1 MSKRTDPVL
10 ACLARASAILDQP
23 VHLEA
28 LRSEL
33 APESDEKISLDRY
46 AELAERH
53 GMQAAWTQTNI
64 SALPN
69 YALPVIAPFIDGRA
83 ALVLHL
89 QGDSAKIFIAD
100 SGESDRTISISEL
113 QTLSTGVVMVV
124 KADTKRSE
132 QQLTPFR
139 GAAFDWF
146 WSTLLRFKG
155 FYIESM
161 VASVAANILTLAVVF
176 FTMNVYD
183 RVVPTQAY
191 TSLWTLAIGTFIAIV
206 IEFVMRWTKARLVDL
221 AGKKA
226 DLAINATLL
235 REIMT
240 VQLEHRPQSIGIF
253 SSAMRDFEALRDFFS
268 STSLVVITDL
278 PFALLFLF
286 LIWIIGGPIVIVPII
301 AAIVLLVFSVL
312 AQKPLMKTMREN
324 MKQSGD
330 RQSVLVESMLNLEML
345 KAHNA
350 QSYLQRRWERAN
362 EAAAETYKKTRA
374 LTNLMTGFTTAAQ
387 QLVTLGMV
395 VVGVYLIHSS
405 SLTLGGLIAAV
416 ILAGRAITPLGSIM
430 SLAARFQQASVALE
444 TLDGLMKRPRDRDY
458 DRKYLAPEKFLGKI
472 DVDSLQFAYP
482 EETPVPVIRG
492 VSLNLKAGD
501 HLGLLGKIGSG
512 KTTLLRILAGLYR
525 SESGQIRYDELD
537 QHQIDPIVLRSRI
550 GYVSQDS
557 QLFMGSLRDNL
568 ILADSWISDEQIMSV
583 LQRLQLIHLVSS
595 HPRGLD
601 MQLTEG
607 GSGLSGGQRQLIA
620 LARMMLRDANFV
632 FMDEPTSHM
641 DQGTES
647 LVIQVL
653 GQWLIGRTLVLSTH
667 RPQLLAWCNRIMVLD
682 QGRVVGEGPKAEM
695 LSKLSNGITVASP
708 REKHQS

>member
-1 MSKRTDPVL
+1 MSTLSNPIL
-10 ACLARASAILDQP
+10 ACLARASAILDRP
-23 VHLEA
+23 VHLAA
-28 LRSEL
+28 LRSGL
-33 APESDEKISLDRY
+33 ASESDEDISLDRY
-46 AELAERH
+46 TELAERH
-53 GMQAAWTQTNI
+53 GMQAAWTQTKI

-69 YALPVIAPFIDGRA
+69 YSLPVIAPFKDGRA

-161 VASVAANILTLAVVF
+161 VASVTANILTLAVVF

-221 AGKKA
+221 GGKKA

-301 AAIVLLVFSVL
+301 AAIVLLVLSVL
-312 AQKPLMKTMREN
+312 AQKPL
-324 MKQSGD
+324 
-330 RQSVLVESMLNLEML
+330 
-345 KAHNA
+345 
-350 QSYLQRRWERAN
+350 
-362 EAAAETYKKTRA
+362 
-374 LTNLMTGFTTAAQ
+374 
-387 QLVTLGMV
+387 
-395 VVGVYLIHSS
+395 I
-405 SLTLGGLIAAV
+405 
-416 ILAGRAITPLGSIM
+416 
-430 SLAARFQQASVALE
+430 
-444 TLDGLMKRPRDRDY
+444 
-458 DRKYLAPEKFLGKI
+458 DRK
-472 DVDSLQFAYP
+472 
-482 EETPVPVIRG
+482 
-492 VSLNLKAGD
+492 
-501 HLGLLGKIGSG
+501 
-512 KTTLLRILAGLYR
+512 
-525 SESGQIRYDELD
+525 
-537 QHQIDPIVLRSRI
+537 
-550 GYVSQDS
+550 
-557 QLFMGSLRDNL
+557 
-568 ILADSWISDEQIMSV
+568 SV
-583 LQRLQLIHLVSS
+583 V
-595 HPRGLD
+595 
-601 MQLTEG
+601 
-607 GSGLSGGQRQLIA
+607 
-620 LARMMLRDANFV
+620 
-632 FMDEPTSHM
+632 
-641 DQGTES
+641 
-647 LVIQVL
+647 
-653 GQWLIGRTLVLSTH
+653 
-667 RPQLLAWCNRIMVLD
+667 
-682 QGRVVGEGPKAEM
+682 
-695 LSKLSNGITVASP
+695 
-708 REKHQS
+708 